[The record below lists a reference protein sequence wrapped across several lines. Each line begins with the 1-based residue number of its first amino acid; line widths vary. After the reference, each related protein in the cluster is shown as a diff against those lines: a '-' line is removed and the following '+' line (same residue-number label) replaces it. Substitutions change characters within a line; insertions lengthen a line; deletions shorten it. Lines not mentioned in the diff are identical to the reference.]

1 MISRVSKY
9 VVIALLSSVFG
20 IFTSCSSDKGML
32 PGDEVEEPALKPDQL
47 TLNLNVSY
55 ARQQAFTRA
64 DKGDEDG
71 YLDPSGDFEKIK
83 ELRVIIVHD
92 LKWSDDSVPV
102 SGIVEANRLVATN
115 DQGRPMYDNLEF
127 KVKADEYKRIYLIAN
142 EDYLPA
148 PQEYS
153 TASQFLDSFK
163 EGKDVYFE
171 DLADWTAYLPD
182 YTSGR
187 KEYTVG
193 LFNPTKQDNRLP
205 LTEFFDI
212 YASRLIEAE
221 DMCYANLFLTRA
233 AAKAN
238 FFLDTSNYYNNNA
251 GDIPEANT
259 AITAIKISGIAPME
273 YVFPHDTEYNPSK
286 ASLISNV
293 ANPSKIDKAYITDFS
308 VPQGARA
315 DEQLVTYALNQ
326 LNVEIKKSATGD
338 STLINTIRPVYF
350 PESIL
355 EPGKRYEVSVQIN
368 NRHWLTAPLETNIL
382 QITKM
387 ENGVNVARDA
397 IARNTYL
404 PIIIK
409 FNGAA
414 SITVE
419 VLPWDREDYYVDYTA
434 NVGFNEGD
442 YLSFPEQEAGQT
454 GDFLSLSEET
464 GQLVLNYGKVARGR
478 FLISS
483 PLGATWNAYL
493 VTTGGVQ
500 EAIQFQIPNPNY
512 NPENPE
518 SNEPATINTT
528 NISGNVGEEAEFG
541 IVATLAPGDTQ
552 NSASLMVIVT
562 LADGTPVIANVIG
575 DWACS
580 KGDRPINRLTVIEN
594 PI

>member
-1 MISRVSKY
+1 
-9 VVIALLSSVFG
+9 
-20 IFTSCSSDKGML
+20 
-32 PGDEVEEPALKPDQL
+32 
-47 TLNLNVSY
+47 
-55 ARQQAFTRA
+55 
-64 DKGDEDG
+64 
-71 YLDPSGDFEKIK
+71 
-83 ELRVIIVHD
+83 
-92 LKWSDDSVPV
+92 
-102 SGIVEANRLVATN
+102 
-115 DQGRPMYDNLEF
+115 
-127 KVKADEYKRIYLIAN
+127 
-142 EDYLPA
+142 
-148 PQEYS
+148 
-153 TASQFLDSFK
+153 
-163 EGKDVYFE
+163 
-171 DLADWTAYLPD
+171 
-182 YTSGR
+182 
-187 KEYTVG
+187 
-193 LFNPTKQDNRLP
+193 KQDNRLP

-387 ENGVNVARDA
+387 ENGVNVTRDA